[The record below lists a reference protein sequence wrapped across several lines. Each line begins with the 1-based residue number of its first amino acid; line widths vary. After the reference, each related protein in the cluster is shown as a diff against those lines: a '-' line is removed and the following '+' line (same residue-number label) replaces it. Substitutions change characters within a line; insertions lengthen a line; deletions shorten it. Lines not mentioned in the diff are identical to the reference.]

1 MRQPRVVSALLVGL
15 LLLSCSE
22 PTAPPPAGHSTPLP
36 VQTTATRVVNSLADP
51 GDGTCTPAQCTLR
64 EAIAD
69 STTTSITFTAGLTG
83 PIVLAR
89 TSQGG
94 GVLDITHSLTITG
107 PSSQMTV
114 QRDPAA
120 GLYRILR
127 VARGASVTLRNL
139 AVRNGRVNG
148 DGAGIVNYG
157 SLQLVNSIV
166 AGNTASGAGGGI
178 DNHGSL
184 TLEQSTIARDTA
196 TAGAGIRNC
205 ASCRLTLVGGGVQG
219 NAGGGILDL
228 GGPLIMRNTLVSG
241 NAGTGVSLTR
251 VTATLDHVRL
261 ARNSGGGIKI
271 FNGRLTVTDCTI
283 AGNATPANGGGVSA
297 LDGSDVTIT
306 NSTLSGNSAALG
318 GAIYVQA
325 FDYGRVTTS
334 LHVSNSTISSN
345 AASLEGGGIL
355 AVNFEDEAPAVVT
368 LLHTTV
374 VRNRALKGG
383 GLDVHNGAI
392 FSINSIVA
400 LNQAATGPDVFVA
413 SIRGENGARGTLIG
427 DGTGSGIVNDDG
439 NLVGKVSPFTG
450 RIDPRIASLADN
462 GGATRTHALLADS
475 PAIDAAGDADCTPAD
490 QRGVARPRGPA
501 CDMGSYER

>member
-1 MRQPRVVSALLVGL
+1 M
-15 LLLSCSE
+15 
-22 PTAPPPAGHSTPLP
+22 P
-36 VQTTATRVVNSLADP
+36 VQATTTRVVNSVADP
-51 GDGTCTPAQCTLR
+51 GDGECTPAQCTLR

-69 STTTSITFTAGLTG
+69 STTTSITFAAGLTG

-89 TSQGG
+89 TAQGG
-94 GVLDITHSLTITG
+94 GALQITHSLTISG
-107 PSSQMTV
+107 PSSRMTV
-114 QRDPAA
+114 QRDPTA
-120 GLYRILR
+120 GSHR
-127 VARGASVTLRNL
+127 VLWVAKGASVTLQNL
-139 AVRNGRVNG
+139 AIRNGRVNG
-148 DGAGIVNYG
+148 NGGGIVNYG
-157 SLQLVNSIV
+157 SLELVNSVV

-184 TLEQSTIARDTA
+184 ALEGSTVAGDTA

-205 ASCRLTLVGGGVQG
+205 ASCRLTIIGGAVQN
-219 NAGGGILDL
+219 NAGAGILDL
-228 GGPLIMRNTLVSG
+228 GGPLSLRNTLVSG
-241 NAGTGVSLTR
+241 NKGTGLSLTR

-261 ARNSGGGIKI
+261 ARNGGGGIGI

-283 AGNATPANGGGVSA
+283 AGNATPAYGGGISA
-297 LDGSDVTIT
+297 LDGSHVTIT
-306 NSTLSGNSAALG
+306 NTTLSGNSAALG
-318 GAIYVQA
+318 GAIYVRA
-325 FDYGRVTTS
+325 FDYGRVTTIVN
-334 LHVSNSTISSN
+334 VSNSTISNN
-345 AASLEGGGIL
+345 AASVGGGGVF
-355 AVNFEDEAPAVVT
+355 AVNFEDEAPALAE

-374 VRNRALKGG
+374 VRNRAPRGG

-413 SIRGENGARGTLIG
+413 STREGNGARGSLIG
-427 DGTGSGIVNDDG
+427 DGTGSGIANDDG
-439 NLVGKVSPFTG
+439 NLVGKVSPFTEA
-450 RIDPRIASLADN
+450 IDPRIGSLADN